1 MDYEKLVLKHTP
13 LQRDFV
19 NSEERYWRKF
29 RVRLFFFLFLS
40 FLKLSQL
47 LACLLN
53 FASSEFSW
61 CGGAQDPVVTDLGA
75 KVTCISF
82 SPLEPHNFVVSAS
95 SRLTVFD
102 GATGEVKK
110 TLNRFRAEAY
120 SACFRSDG
128 KLIVAGGEDPVI
140 QVHLRRRPLPV
151 AKSSLCVELSIFE
164 TSLCWRILVFSLP
177 SGV

>member
-1 MDYEKLVLKHTP
+1 M
-13 LQRDFV
+13 
-19 NSEERYWRKF
+19 
-29 RVRLFFFLFLS
+29 
-40 FLKLSQL
+40 
-47 LACLLN
+47 
-53 FASSEFSW
+53 
-61 CGGAQDPVVTDLGA
+61 TDLGA

-120 SACFRSDG
+120 SACYRSDG

-140 QVHLRRRPLPV
+140 QVRWCEDGRRQNETMPSLNALR
-151 AKSSLCVELSIFE
+151 
-164 TSLCWRILVFSLP
+164 
-177 SGV
+177 